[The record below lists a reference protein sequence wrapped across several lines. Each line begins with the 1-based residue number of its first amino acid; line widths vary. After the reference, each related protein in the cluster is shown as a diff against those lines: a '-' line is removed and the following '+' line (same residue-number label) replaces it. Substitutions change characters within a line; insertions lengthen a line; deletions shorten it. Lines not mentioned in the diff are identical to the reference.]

1 MFHRCALGQEV
12 QLPDQY
18 ASGGGRAERF
28 LAAAD
33 MRVLDESAAADPTNE
48 LSPIE
53 NIYRGSRLSKV
64 VCKIFSLG
72 EKHHIGVRSIGS
84 KSEVILGTQLLTLL

>member
-64 VCKIFSLG
+64 VWRAEYADIDKVIEGLELAKDYANAAS
-72 EKHHIGVRSIGS
+72 SIR
-84 KSEVILGTQLLTLL
+84 